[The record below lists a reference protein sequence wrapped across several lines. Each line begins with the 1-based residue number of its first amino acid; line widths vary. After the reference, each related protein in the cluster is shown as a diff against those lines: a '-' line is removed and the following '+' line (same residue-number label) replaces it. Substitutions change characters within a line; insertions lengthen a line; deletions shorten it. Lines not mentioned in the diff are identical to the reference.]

1 MGCMGLWYRISE
13 GDCHRSLPQG
23 QWDVTFVRQGVS
35 VQPASD
41 CPTMYHCLCLCF
53 FDQPF
58 KRAEVTYSSSV
69 TVGSD
74 FIFLCLHLLI
84 YKIGL

>member
-1 MGCMGLWYRISE
+1 MCGL
-13 GDCHRSLPQG
+13 P
-23 QWDVTFVRQGVS
+23 VTLSDHVPLSVFV
-35 VQPASD
+35 
-41 CPTMYHCLCLCF
+41 F

-58 KRAEVTYSSSV
+58 KRAVVTYSSSV

-74 FIFLCLHLLI
+74 FIFLCLYLLI